1 MNEERELIDDLNLT
15 REALFCLLT
24 DEEKETKRRYGSD
37 YPITFE
43 DTARAIVDD
52 NVASA
57 LDAFQASLNSLLE
70 YVYEEGIHEKLSK
83 VWARKRG
90 LDTRDG
96 CTTIDDAA
104 AEAMFQIRHA
114 LARACP
120 DNYRIFGYCWSVVF
134 RSLDTWWGMQQ
145 VPVELPVHVARNRK
159 GRPTRIHINT
169 ISSLSPIKLL
179 KEEEDG

>member
-24 DEEKETKRRYGSD
+24 DEEKETKRRYGSN
-37 YPITFE
+37 YPVTFE
-43 DTARAIVDD
+43 DTARELGLD
-52 NVASA
+52 VARA
-57 LDAFQASLNSLLE
+57 LSCFQASLNALIE
-70 YVYEEGIHEKLSK
+70 YVYEDGIHEKLAK
-83 VWARKRG
+83 AWAKRRS
-90 LDTRDG
+90 LDMRDG

-120 DNYRIFGYCWSVVF
+120 DNHRIFGYCWSIVF

-145 VPVELPVHVARNRK
+145 APVELPVYIARTRK
-159 GRPTRIHINT
+159 NRPTRVTMDTTGSANQ
-169 ISSLSPIKLL
+169 L